1 MTVFSTALIVYRVIH
16 IIRRTVVI
24 LEYKGNRPRIGHN
37 VFIAPTAVVIGKV
50 SIGNN
55 ASIWFGTVIRGDRDT
70 ITIGDNT
77 NIQDNCT
84 VHTDPGKP
92 VHIGGGVSIGHAAV
106 IHGCTIENDCLIGI
120 KAAVLNKAVIRR
132 GSIVA
137 SGAVVREG
145 QEVGPFQLVAG
156 VPAEVKKGLDDKT
169 LNNIRETVEIYT
181 RLAGEYRDSKSST
194 E

>member
-1 MTVFSTALIVYRVIH
+1 M
-16 IIRRTVVI
+16 I
-24 LEYKGNRPRIGHN
+24 LEYKGNRPRVGRN

-92 VHIGGGVSIGHAAV
+92 VRIGRGVSIGHAAV
-106 IHGCTIENDCLIGI
+106 VHGCTIENNCLIGI
-120 KAAVLNKAVIRR
+120 KAAVLNSAVIRE

-145 QEVGPFQLVAG
+145 HEVGPFKLVAG
-156 VPAEVKKGLDDKT
+156 VPAQVKKGLDDEA
-169 LNNIRETVEIYT
+169 LNNIQGTVEIYT
-181 RLAGEYRDSKSST
+181 RLAGEYSGSRSSAD
-194 E
+194 